1 MALHNLS
8 IKLSKEL
15 LTGFHGK
22 EILKKQ
28 IQSTES
34 EIRESLRFVELQS
47 QDLDNTL
54 QNMLQYPAA
63 SVEDLRI
70 QLNQVRFSEKQSS
83 IDRLRQYAEEK
94 QEFVTQFQE
103 QLQVLE
109 SVPKSLLNQSDVST
123 CWLEHDYQIF
133 AEYRLNILDLETS
146 LVDFFA
152 VSKNRKVAFLIL
164 LELNRNAPESNV
176 LKLYYYLKNSQSFWE
191 FEDIVILQV
200 FSPKYIV
207 EKKGK
212 SLSLA
217 REMSA
222 FLGNELF
229 TGVHSFGEQ
238 KVRISYSSYIFGE
251 PHYEIF
257 SVFWKLMA
265 DEADEEE
272 RFNLMCK
279 NLPTNKNFL
288 ALCKKYMERERAR
301 RATVPACFES
311 LVAEKGSP
319 DDIAMIFKSW
329 CTEILQ
335 FVEHSF
341 HRYHNFN
348 RTRKR

>member
-15 LTGFHGK
+15 LVGFRGEELLRKH
-22 EILKKQ
+22 L
-28 IQSTES
+28 SVTEG
-34 EIRESLRFVELQS
+34 EIRESHRFVELQS
-47 QDLDNTL
+47 QELEALL
-54 QNMLQYPAA
+54 QTMMQYPPS
-63 SVEDLRI
+63 SVEEMRI
-70 QLNQVRFSEKQSS
+70 QLNQIGFERKSS
-83 IDRLRQYAEEK
+83 AVERLRAFIADKEDSLQ
-94 QEFVTQFQE
+94 VINS
-103 QLQVLE
+103 QLQQLE
-109 SVPKSLLNQSDVST
+109 KITHPVIQTDDAT
-123 CWLEHDYQIF
+123 DCWMEHDYLIQP
-133 AEYRLNILDLETS
+133 EYRLNVLELETS

-176 LKLYYYLKNSQSFWE
+176 LKLYYYLKNSRSFWD

-212 SLSLA
+212 SLALA
-217 REMSA
+217 KEMST

-238 KVRISYSSYIFGE
+238 KVRISYSNHIFGE

-265 DEADEEE
+265 DDSDEED
-272 RFNLMCK
+272 RFGLMCN

-288 ALCKKYMERERAR
+288 ALCRKYVERERAR
-301 RATVPACFES
+301 RASVPPYFEA

-319 DDIAMIFKSW
+319 GDIEMIFKSW
-329 CTEILQ
+329 CLEILQ
-335 FVEHSF
+335 YIEHSF

-348 RTRKR
+348 RSRKR